1 MMFTVFCFIYF
12 IIVSIFFWITAA
24 EFLLWFDG
32 LKRDADLLKVV
43 IQHRAS
49 NFAFKF
55 ISFDVCNF
63 MKVEAQLEV
72 KRAADLAARYD
83 SK

>member
-1 MMFTVFCFIYF
+1 M
-12 IIVSIFFWITAA
+12 
-24 EFLLWFDG
+24 
-32 LKRDADLLKVV
+32 KRDAGLLIVV
-43 IQHRAS
+43 IQHRVS

-72 KRAADLAARYD
+72 KRAAGDLAARYD
-83 SK
+83 SN